1 MDFSLVILAFLWFEI
16 RTVVVVSLY
25 HQTEQNKQSFQKHR
39 KRYPM
44 KNYLATTALALLVS
58 LFSFAQSFNGTYTGT
73 CQQQAVQL
81 TLQQQ
86 GNNLAGTLQMSGDTY
101 QLTGNTQSNT
111 ANGKAI
117 GTQQDEWTFEAQ
129 TNSNNLNITFTTLW
143 GLVTL
148 PMQLQR
154 TGGGNTTNASAQN
167 NSSGFQ
173 QTTASAPNNIDPNLV
188 GVWTKSSNINSG
200 GYGNFASFST
210 ETSFVLRANGT
221 FEYGASRS
229 VGGSDNWSYDGGGW
243 SAPELT
249 GTYFTQNGKIFIA
262 TANGQSIPK
271 DKQLMGSYFVS
282 NSGMSTTSTQ
292 GVKEYWAK

>member
-1 MDFSLVILAFLWFEI
+1 
-16 RTVVVVSLY
+16 
-25 HQTEQNKQSFQKHR
+25 
-39 KRYPM
+39 M

-58 LFSFAQSFNGTYTGT
+58 LFSFAQSFSGTYTGT

-81 TLQQQ
+81 SLQQQ
-86 GNNLAGTLQMSGDTY
+86 GNNLVGTLQMSGDTY
-101 QLTGNTQSNT
+101 QLTGSTQGNT

-129 TNSNNLNITFTTLW
+129 TNSNNLNITFSTLW

-154 TGGGNTTNASAQN
+154 TGSQHTTNASAQN
-167 NSSGFQ
+167 NSNGFQ
-173 QTTASAPNNIDPNLV
+173 QTTTSTRNNVDPNLV

-229 VGGSDNWSYDGGGW
+229 VGGGDSWSYDGGGW

-249 GTYFTQNGKIFIA
+249 GTYFTQNGKIFIT
-262 TANGQSIPK
+262 TANGQNLPK
-271 DKQLMGSYFVS
+271 DQQLMGSYYVS
-282 NSGMSTTSTQ
+282 DNGMSTTSIQ